1 MTEAAERSVHS
12 HPKYHHGRSPAAW
25 AGVLLG
31 VLGFLVG
38 SVGFLV
44 GPGPDISPHWI
55 VVGVG
60 AALVLVGFI
69 ATLVLRGLGFGNE

>member
-25 AGVLLG
+25 AGVLISLAG
-31 VLGFLVG
+31 FFVGSIGFLI
-38 SVGFLV
+38 
-44 GPGPDISPHWI
+44 GPGPDITPHWV

-60 AALVLVGFI
+60 AVVVLVGFI
-69 ATLVLRGLGFGNE
+69 ATLVLRAVGLGNE